1 MDYDEELMELHENS
15 NRQLPDSDE
24 DTEDASE
31 DGESRHEEV
40 TEIKEQW
47 VDLFMLSRGIFEMY
61 LNILAFFQGLFWQ
74 VSATEGTVAA
84 ARWG

>member
-1 MDYDEELMELHENS
+1 MSTARSSPRRSLSDSMDYDEELMELHENS

-40 TEIKEQW
+40 TEIKEQ
-47 VDLFMLSRGIFEMY
+47 
-61 LNILAFFQGLFWQ
+61 
-74 VSATEGTVAA
+74 
-84 ARWG
+84 